1 MMTFRFLAYLLAVAP
16 ALFGV
21 TVTINTSALGA
32 SSSGPFTLD
41 FQFVDGNGTGDGNNL
56 VTLSNFSFGGGSIN
70 MTPVSNTGGVQVGS
84 SPFTL
89 ALSDTAFFTDVQFSF
104 TPGSVLSFDVTST
117 AHADSTTPDAFTF
130 AILDS
135 NSNEIP
141 TANPNGLNSFVE
153 LDLPTQTS
161 GTSFIVAG
169 SAIGG
174 AVTVPQPLSP
184 CDVSKDG
191 NTNVVD
197 AQYIITEALSLIA
210 ATDDL
215 NGNGAVNLGDVQI
228 VINAAL
234 GLACAAQ

>member
-1 MMTFRFLAYLLAVAP
+1 MTFRFLAYLLAAAP

-21 TVTINTSALGA
+21 TVTINTSALGG

-41 FQFVDGNGTGDGNNL
+41 FQFVDGNGSGDGNNR
-56 VTLSNFSFGGGSIN
+56 VTLSNFSLGGGSIN
-70 MTPVSNTGGVQVGS
+70 MTPISLTGGVVVGN
-84 SPFTL
+84 SPFTIV
-89 ALSDTAFFTDVQFSF
+89 LSDTAFFSDVQFSF
-104 TPGSVLSFDVTST
+104 TPGSVLSYNVATT
-117 AHADSTTPDAFTF
+117 ANGDAATPDAFTF

-141 TANPNGLNSFVE
+141 TTNPNGLNAFVE
-153 LDLPTQTS
+153 VDLPTQTS
-161 GTSFIVAG
+161 GVSFLVAG
-169 SAIGG
+169 SATAS
-174 AVTVPQPLSP
+174 AVTIPQPLSP

-191 NTNVVD
+191 YTSVVD
-197 AQYIITEALSLIA
+197 VQSIVNEALSLIA

-215 NGNGAVNLGDVQI
+215 NGDGAVNLGDVQI